1 MNGKELYNLCEHKKW
16 DQVREYLLH
25 SPDTNQIK
33 KKNIQWRH
41 NHGYNCC
48 DWNSLQ
54 KACSNDPPVDIIQL
68 MLEICTQSILFE
80 TDKYVQTPLHFACSW
95 NASYQVVKLLVDVG
109 GKTILMIQNE
119 DGWTALH
126 IACFHHENPQEI
138 IKLFVTVGR
147 KNLIEIENDEG
158 ETAMDLNN
166 GFYRDLI
173 ECTLKET
180 SNALDASHSSHG
192 FLEPQAAVIE
202 DEAENDEPKM
212 RQVISSLSF
221 GELEQDIENDADISI
236 EESSSSTNISAAKII
251 HMPDT
256 LPDDAHLFA
265 KITFKW
271 KHRIQGIFMS
281 RELWDSQTFLEAIR
295 KCRILPAKKHHEER
309 LFIVQSIGF
318 PLTKQHAAS
327 FTTRQVF
334 EMAGLGYGD
343 NLMIEIVVQA
353 IVNEVIELSDDED
366 VHTSKIRREEK
377 VPKVQPQSPPSRQ
390 SPRIVM
396 DQKMQELEEMRI
408 EFTHSPTRG
417 RILLPDDEDT
427 DDGWC

>member
-25 SPDTNQIK
+25 SPDTNHIK

-68 MLEICTQSILFE
+68 MLDICGQSILFE

-95 NASYQVVKLLVDVG
+95 NASYDVVKLLVDVG

-126 IACFHHENPQEI
+126 IACFHHENPEEI

-147 KNLIEIENDEG
+147 KNLIEIENEEG
-158 ETAMDLNN
+158 ETAMELNN
-166 GFYRDLI
+166 GFYKELI
-173 ECTLKET
+173 ESTLRET
-180 SNALDASHSSHG
+180 SSSLDVSHSSHG
-192 FLEPQAAVIE
+192 FIVPQAAMIE
-202 DEAENDEPKM
+202 DEIKYDEM

-221 GELEQDIENDADISI
+221 RDLEKDIENDDDISI
-236 EESSSSTNISAAKII
+236 AESSLSSNIPSSKMINI
-251 HMPDT
+251 PDA

-271 KHRIQGIFMS
+271 QHRMQGIFMS
-281 RELWDSQTFLEAIR
+281 RELWDSQTFLEALR

-309 LFIVQSIGF
+309 LFIVQPIGF
-318 PLTKQHAAS
+318 PLTKKHAAS
-327 FTTRQVF
+327 FTTRQIF

-343 NLMIEIVVQA
+343 NLTIEIVVQA
-353 IVNEVIELSDDED
+353 IVDQVIELSDDEEED
-366 VHTSKIRREEK
+366 AQKVNPRKVEKAPKI
-377 VPKVQPQSPPSRQ
+377 QPQSPPSHR

-396 DQKMQELEEMRI
+396 DHKMQELEEMRI
-408 EFTHSPTRG
+408 EFTQSPTRG
-417 RILLPDDEDT
+417 RILLPDEET